1 MKCVIIKTST
11 LTNNE
16 RIILK
21 KIIGGNRIT
30 DTQIAHEMGM
40 SQQAVYQIRKKLED
54 AGIIKGYMPVLDF
67 KKLGINIFYYVGIE
81 IQPVMWAYTS
91 SVNNFLLYDNLNF
104 VQNALNEDKN
114 RMKDLVETIKKK

>member
-81 IQPVMWAYTS
+81 IQELAYI
-91 SVNNFLLYDNLNF
+91 L
-104 VQNALNEDKN
+104 
-114 RMKDLVETIKKK
+114 